1 LWDRPYI
8 PSSLVDPGATLFDF
22 ERDIMGFS
30 RSTTANHGR
39 RFLRYISLYNGAEY
53 IRGLT
58 LYHGPS
64 GIVGLEAHFTRTS
77 QLSGNRDGCA
87 LYFPLYPEEKIAY
100 TWLRIINFP
109 SLPFFRP
116 ALIVSSQQICYRL
129 LLISSFRSK
138 QLLDGLTH
146 LGHIFCQTLSET
158 TLSGF
163 S

>member
-1 LWDRPYI
+1 MG
-8 PSSLVDPGATLFDF
+8 SSRF
-22 ERDIMGFS
+22 
-30 RSTTANHGR
+30 TTANHSR

-53 IRGLT
+53 ISGLT

-77 QLSGNRDGCA
+77 QLSGNRDGRA

-109 SLPFFRP
+109 SLAFYSP
-116 ALIVSSQQICYRL
+116 ALTVSSQQICYRL

-138 QLLDGLTH
+138 QPLDGPAH
-146 LGHIFCQTLSET
+146 LGRIFCQISSKT

>member
-1 LWDRPYI
+1 
-8 PSSLVDPGATLFDF
+8 
-22 ERDIMGFS
+22 MGSS
-30 RSTTANHGR
+30 RSNTANHGR

-53 IRGLT
+53 ISGLT

-100 TWLRIINFP
+100 TWLCIISPP
-109 SLPFFRP
+109 SP
-116 ALIVSSQQICYRL
+116 AFYSPTLTVSSQQICYRL

-146 LGHIFCQTLSET
+146 LGRIFCQTSSKT

-163 S
+163 F